1 MKNAETPVVKVV
13 LYGAMSSLGSALMA
27 EMLRR
32 QHEVIAI
39 LDNLTA
45 LAPRPG
51 LRTKTGDLFEAER
64 VKQSVAGSS
73 AVICLLDA
81 PGLPFNSEH
90 VEKTIV
96 PGPVEQVL
104 AVDALIDGMQ
114 AAAITDL
121 FAGGRFRS
129 AGRSGTDDPLQRHAA
144 EEIREALQSS
154 ALHWTLVNA
163 PRGVPGLT
171 IEHFS
176 QVSGSLEPGLAE
188 PLERLNRT
196 AVGIADELR
205 LNLHVGEHVNFIA
218 ASKNAPMRSCAT
230 LRSFDFKPQS
240 KATPDHLAIAHC
252 WLAQPSTNQQTAE
265 STPPA
270 VYAEAEP
277 RNSRAG
283 TSPFVQS
290 ADTTTLA
297 PASYPQGAA
306 NRWPRPDRQSPPES
320 AKCNCRNATARAP
333 GRSDAQFAKNTAPV
347 EPVTAVLAAQVQQRK
362 LQQRLGG
369 QGQGDARS
377 TIAGCTP
384 ETLLR

>member
-51 LRTKTGDLFEAER
+51 LRTKTGDLFDAQR

-114 AAAITDL
+114 AASIARLLLVGDFDVL
-121 FAGGRFRS
+121 
-129 AGRSGTDDPLQRHAA
+129 DDPEAEDSLQRHAA

-163 PRGVPGLT
+163 PRGVAGLT

-176 QVSGSLEPGLAE
+176 QVGGNLEPGLAE
-188 PLERLNRT
+188 PLERLART
-196 AVGIADELR
+196 ATGIADELQ
-205 LNLHVGEHVNFIA
+205 LNLHLGEHVNFIA
-218 ASKNAPMRSCAT
+218 
-230 LRSFDFKPQS
+230 
-240 KATPDHLAIAHC
+240 
-252 WLAQPSTNQQTAE
+252 
-265 STPPA
+265 
-270 VYAEAEP
+270 
-277 RNSRAG
+277 
-283 TSPFVQS
+283 TS
-290 ADTTTLA
+290 
-297 PASYPQGAA
+297 
-306 NRWPRPDRQSPPES
+306 
-320 AKCNCRNATARAP
+320 
-333 GRSDAQFAKNTAPV
+333 
-347 EPVTAVLAAQVQQRK
+347 
-362 LQQRLGG
+362 
-369 QGQGDARS
+369 
-377 TIAGCTP
+377 
-384 ETLLR
+384 

>member
-39 LDNLTA
+39 LDDLTA

-51 LRTKTGDLFEAER
+51 LRTKSGDLFDAER

-114 AAAITDL
+114 AASIARL
-121 FAGGRFRS
+121 FVVGDFDVLDEPETEDS
-129 AGRSGTDDPLQRHAA
+129 LQRHAA

-154 ALHWTLVNA
+154 ALHCTLVNA
-163 PRGVPGLT
+163 PHGVPGLT

-176 QVSGSLEPGLAE
+176 QIGGNLEPGLAE
-188 PLERLNRT
+188 PLARLART
-196 AVGIADELR
+196 AVGIADELH
-205 LNLHVGEHVNFIA
+205 LNLHIGEHVNFIA
-218 ASKNAPMRSCAT
+218 TDS
-230 LRSFDFKPQS
+230 
-240 KATPDHLAIAHC
+240 
-252 WLAQPSTNQQTAE
+252 
-265 STPPA
+265 
-270 VYAEAEP
+270 
-277 RNSRAG
+277 
-283 TSPFVQS
+283 
-290 ADTTTLA
+290 
-297 PASYPQGAA
+297 
-306 NRWPRPDRQSPPES
+306 
-320 AKCNCRNATARAP
+320 
-333 GRSDAQFAKNTAPV
+333 
-347 EPVTAVLAAQVQQRK
+347 
-362 LQQRLGG
+362 
-369 QGQGDARS
+369 
-377 TIAGCTP
+377 
-384 ETLLR
+384 